1 MILVDIIAILCI
13 VLAIPFCMFLEIIF
27 RGKPNNMIHEKER
40 KERKELLE
48 IYKKEKGL

>member
-1 MILVDIIAILCI
+1 MNLESIIVVLCI
-13 VLAIPFCMFLEIIF
+13 ILALPFCIFLEIII
-27 RGKPNNMIHEKER
+27 RGKPNNMIHE